1 MSENPY
7 SGRFWLANDE
17 SEHAFGALS
26 LTFKMANDGGGDL
39 HMQLSY
45 LAETAGEVRQEI
57 FRAKCHFHS
66 VITRARAMANEDKIA
81 LQTHVLAGLLVSQ
94 QTARP
99 TSWPS
104 VPSGYAA
111 TRSHARQSR
120 GRDHPSCVVSH
131 ADCPTTS
138 H

>member
-57 FRAKCHFHS
+57 
-66 VITRARAMANEDKIA
+66 
-81 LQTHVLAGLLVSQ
+81 
-94 QTARP
+94 
-99 TSWPS
+99 
-104 VPSGYAA
+104 
-111 TRSHARQSR
+111 SR
-120 GRDHPSCVVSH
+120 NIQGQMPLPFRDHPCTSDGQRGQDRASDTCLSRAAGLAANRK
-131 ADCPTTS
+131 ADFLAISTERVRGYKIACSAVARTGSSILRRVPC
-138 H
+138 